1 MKITICLF
9 FILIKITFSQ
19 NNDNLYFISKINS
32 FRINAGLERH
42 KTNNDLKE
50 IVDTLAYM
58 YSQGEDLSKTEN
70 IKELFRNINLNISYY
85 NYHRIKGNNSI
96 NNLFD
101 YFINNY
107 MKTILNED
115 YNYASF
121 GIYNDGSYN
130 YLVLFYEGKS
140 YWVQIFLRD

>member
-1 MKITICLF
+1 
-9 FILIKITFSQ
+9 
-19 NNDNLYFISKINS
+19 
-32 FRINAGLERH
+32 
-42 KTNNDLKE
+42 
-50 IVDTLAYM
+50 M

-107 MKTILNED
+107 IKTILNED
-115 YNYASF
+115 YNYVSF

-130 YLVLFYEGKS
+130 YLVLLY
-140 YWVQIFLRD
+140 

>member
-1 MKITICLF
+1 
-9 FILIKITFSQ
+9 
-19 NNDNLYFISKINS
+19 
-32 FRINAGLERH
+32 
-42 KTNNDLKE
+42 
-50 IVDTLAYM
+50 M
-58 YSQGEDLSKTEN
+58 YSQGKDLSKTEN

-85 NYHRIKGNNSI
+85 NYYRLKGNNSI

-115 YNYASF
+115 YNYAYF

-130 YLVLFYEGKS
+130 YLVLLYEGKS

>member
-1 MKITICLF
+1 
-9 FILIKITFSQ
+9 
-19 NNDNLYFISKINS
+19 
-32 FRINAGLERH
+32 
-42 KTNNDLKE
+42 
-50 IVDTLAYM
+50 
-58 YSQGEDLSKTEN
+58 
-70 IKELFRNINLNISYY
+70 
-85 NYHRIKGNNSI
+85 
-96 NNLFD
+96 
-101 YFINNY
+101 